1 MLAEEHEGIEADVT
15 LIGKALSGGFYPVS
29 AVLSDDAVLGIL
41 KPGEHG
47 STFGGNPLGAAV
59 ARMALR
65 VLVEEG
71 MIENSEKLGAY
82 FLDQLKGIESDMV
95 AEVRGRGLMLAIEF
109 EPEAVKAKQIVYALK
124 DRGVL
129 TKDTHETT
137 IRITPP
143 LVITQDEIDW
153 AVEQIEAVLT

>member
-1 MLAEEHEGIEADVT
+1 
-15 LIGKALSGGFYPVS
+15 VS

-41 KPGEHG
+41 RPGEHG

-59 ARMALR
+59 ARMALK

-71 MIENSEKLGAY
+71 MIENSAMLGEY
-82 FLDQLKGIESDMV
+82 FLDGLKKIESDMV

-109 EPEAVKAKQIVYALK
+109 KPEATTAKSIVYALK
-124 DRGVL
+124 DRGIL

-143 LVITQDEIDW
+143 LVITRDEIDW
-153 AVEQIEAVLT
+153 ALEQFAAVLM